1 VSRHILELLFV
12 SLMSILIQSSKNF
25 FQLGHLDAFETT
37 IPDDVAEEKLK
48 EWYQQ
53 GTGYPEAVEVLQ
65 NFIREN
71 FMPDI
76 EILSVH
82 GAACVIAKVLT
93 QLIVN

>member
-1 VSRHILELLFV
+1 
-12 SLMSILIQSSKNF
+12 
-25 FQLGHLDAFETT
+25 
-37 IPDDVAEEKLK
+37 VAEEKLK

-93 QLIVN
+93 QSVD